1 VALITE
7 RGVDSGGLSG
17 QPFHW
22 QEDRDINSQVNVGRV
37 ERWMSLVAGAALAAY
52 AIRRRTPASGAG
64 AIAGAA
70 LMYRGATGHCD
81 VYQRLGINRAE
92 HHAFE
97 RGTGMIA
104 DRHSDTRRKL
114 GGGRGTHVVEAVT
127 VRRPIGEVYRF
138 WRDFENLPRFMR
150 HLEAVAMRE
159 EGVSHWVA
167 KAPAGMHVEWD
178 AEIHNEI
185 ENELI
190 AWRSLPGS
198 EINNAGSVHFAPID
212 DGGRTEVRVVLS
224 YEPPAGRLGAALA
237 KLFGEEPSQQIADDL
252 RRFKDVM
259 ESDTAA
265 GLRRPR

>member
-1 VALITE
+1 MDSTMNSSSSADARVGSGYSGSGVNVGTLERALSGLAGVALIGYGMRRRSVRPLLVPIGTSLIARAVSGRCPVNRALGRNTAIRE
-7 RGVDSGGLSG
+7 RRSSPVAS
-17 QPFHW
+17 
-22 QEDRDINSQVNVGRV
+22 VGRGQGIKLEESIVV
-37 ERWMSLVAGAALAAY
+37 ER
-52 AIRRRTPASGAG
+52 TPDDLFS
-64 AIAGAA
+64 
-70 LMYRGATGHCD
+70 
-81 VYQRLGINRAE
+81 
-92 HHAFE
+92 
-97 RGTGMIA
+97 
-104 DRHSDTRRKL
+104 
-114 GGGRGTHVVEAVT
+114 
-127 VRRPIGEVYRF
+127 F
-138 WRDFENLPRFMR
+138 WRNFENLPRIMR
-150 HLEAVAMRE
+150 HLESVTRIDPRR
-159 EGVSHWVA
+159 SHWVA

-198 EINNAGSVHFAPID
+198 EVNNAGSVHFAPID

-224 YEPPAGRLGAALA
+224 YEPPAGRLGAAVA